1 MFNLLNNNTMCFVM
15 CGTLVHD
22 IMKKNVISIDSSMTV
37 GDAAKMMDDASIGA
51 IVVLEHG
58 IAIGIITERDLVR
71 RIIAKGKPLSTN
83 VKETMSSP
91 LIVINPDDSVWDL
104 AQLMKTRRIHRVPAV
119 KDSRLVGMVT
129 TSDIV
134 KLCSVG
140 SDDEMSKITEQ
151 ILLRMKPKE

>member
-1 MFNLLNNNTMCFVM
+1 MCAS
-15 CGTLVHD
+15 LVRD

-37 GDAAKMMDDASIGA
+37 NDAAKMMDDASIGA
-51 IVVLEHG
+51 IVVLENG
-58 IAIGIITERDLVR
+58 IAVGIITERDLVR
-71 RIIAKGKPLSTN
+71 RIIAKEKPLSTN
-83 VKETMSSP
+83 VKVAMSSP
-91 LIVINPDDSVWDL
+91 LIVINPDDTVWDL

-119 KDSRLVGMVT
+119 KDNRLVGMVT

-134 KLCSVG
+134 RLCSIG

>member
-1 MFNLLNNNTMCFVM
+1 
-15 CGTLVHD
+15 
-22 IMKKNVISIDSSMTV
+22 MKKNIISIDSSMTV
-37 GDAAKMMDDASIGA
+37 GDTAKMMDDASIGA

-83 VKETMSSP
+83 VKEAMSSP
-91 LIVINPDDSVWDL
+91 LIVINPDDTVWDL

-129 TSDIV
+129 TSDV
-134 KLCSVG
+134 VRLCSIG

>member
-1 MFNLLNNNTMCFVM
+1 MCAS
-15 CGTLVHD
+15 LVRD

-37 GDAAKMMDDASIGA
+37 NDAAKMMDDASIGA
-51 IVVLEHG
+51 IVVLENG
-58 IAIGIITERDLVR
+58 IAVGIITERDLVR
-71 RIIAKGKPLSTN
+71 RIIAKERPLSTN
-83 VKETMSSP
+83 VKVAMSSP
-91 LIVINPDDSVWDL
+91 LIVINPDDTVWDL

-119 KDSRLVGMVT
+119 KDNRLVGMVT

-134 KLCSVG
+134 RLCSIG

>member
-1 MFNLLNNNTMCFVM
+1 MCAS
-15 CGTLVHD
+15 LVRD

-37 GDAAKMMDDASIGA
+37 NDAAKMMDDASIGA
-51 IVVLEHG
+51 IVVLENG

-71 RIIAKGKPLSTN
+71 RIIAKGKPLSTS
-83 VKETMSSP
+83 VKAAMSSP
-91 LIVINPDDSVWDL
+91 LIVINPDDTVWEL
-104 AQLMKTRRIHRVPAV
+104 AQLMKTRKIHRVPAV

-134 KLCSVG
+134 RLCSVG
-140 SDDEMSKITEQ
+140 SDDEMNRITEQ